1 MSETFFKTLIV
12 IAVIILLFYLVFVS
26 IRKTSFF
33 EGLEN
38 SSDSKSSSTKK
49 TSLLSSNTDSV
60 STTAMVLKKNAETL
74 QKNLSISNN
83 KKDYENLI
91 INLEDV
97 YNLNILSQISN
108 ATDPL
113 DAKLLE
119 SINAMH
125 TAKSAL
131 NGVMKFID
139 SQ

>member
-38 SSDSKSSSTKK
+38 SSDSKSNSTKK

-97 YNLNILSQISN
+97 YNLNILSEISS

>member
-12 IAVIILLFYLVFVS
+12 IAVIVLLFYLVFIS

-38 SSDSKSSSTKK
+38 SSSSSSTKK
-49 TSLLSSNTDSV
+49 TTLLSSNNDSV
-60 STTAMVLKKNAETL
+60 STTAMVFKKNAETL
-74 QKNLSISNN
+74 QNDLSILNN
-83 KKDYENLI
+83 KKDYEKLI

-97 YNLNILSQISN
+97 YNLSILSKISN
-108 ATDPL
+108 ATDATDPQ
-113 DAKLLE
+113 LLE

-125 TAKSAL
+125 NAKTAL
-131 NGVMKFID
+131 NGLMKFVD

>member
-1 MSETFFKTLIV
+1 
-12 IAVIILLFYLVFVS
+12 
-26 IRKTSFF
+26 
-33 EGLEN
+33 
-38 SSDSKSSSTKK
+38 
-49 TSLLSSNTDSV
+49 
-60 STTAMVLKKNAETL
+60 MVVKKNAEKL

-97 YNLNILSQISN
+97 YNLNILSKISS
-108 ATDPL
+108 ATDPV
-113 DAKLLE
+113 DPQLLE
-119 SINAMH
+119 SINTMH

>member
-38 SSDSKSSSTKK
+38 SSDSSSAKK
-49 TSLLSSNTDSV
+49 TTLLSSTTDSV
-60 STTAMVLKKNAETL
+60 STTSMVVKKNAETL
-74 QKNLSISNN
+74 QKNLSILNN

-97 YNLNILSQISN
+97 YNLNILSKIYN

-119 SINAMH
+119 SINSMH
-125 TAKSAL
+125 NAKTAL
-131 NGVMKFID
+131 NGLMKFID